1 MQAAIKTKYGITAE
15 LKESAGGVFFVD
27 IDGKRVWDNLVTYR
41 FPEDAEVCVEI
52 DRLKT

>member
-41 FPEDAEVCVEI
+41 FPEDAEVIAEI
-52 DRLKT
+52 DKLKT

>member
-1 MQAAIKTKYGITAE
+1 MQAAIKTKYGITSE

-41 FPEDAEVCVEI
+41 FPEDAEVFAEI

>member
-1 MQAAIKTKYGITAE
+1 MQAVIKTKYGITAE

-41 FPEDAEVCVEI
+41 FPEDAEVFAEI
-52 DRLKT
+52 DKVKT

>member
-1 MQAAIKTKYGITAE
+1 MQAAIKTKYGITAQ

-41 FPEDAEVCVEI
+41 FPEDAEVFAEI

>member
-41 FPEDAEVCVEI
+41 FPEDAEVFTEI

>member
-41 FPEDAEVCVEI
+41 FPEDTEVFAEI
-52 DRLKT
+52 DKVKT

>member
-27 IDGKRVWDNLVTYR
+27 IDGKRVWDNQVTYR
-41 FPEDAEVCVEI
+41 FPEDAEVFTEI
-52 DRLKT
+52 DKLKT

>member
-1 MQAAIKTKYGITAE
+1 LQAAIKTKYGITPE

-41 FPEDAEVCVEI
+41 FPEDAEVFAEI
-52 DRLKT
+52 DKLKT

>member
-15 LKESAGGVFFVD
+15 LKEGAGGVFFVD

-41 FPEDAEVCVEI
+41 FPEDPEVFAEI
-52 DRLKT
+52 DKLKT

>member
-15 LKESAGGVFFVD
+15 LKESGGGVFFVD

-41 FPEDAEVCVEI
+41 FPEDAEIFAQV
-52 DRLKT
+52 DKLKS

>member
-41 FPEDAEVCVEI
+41 FPEDAEVFTEI
-52 DRLKT
+52 DKLQT